1 MFTFVAEIRDAP
13 PLAASQNG
21 RHRTCGI
28 HEIPQTANS
37 DSNNIKYHTNSKN
50 FLVYETLFTIYVS
63 APVKHSMVHGGVF
76 TENCDGCNKHQCL
89 GH

>member
-1 MFTFVAEIRDAP
+1 MFTFAAEMRDAL

-28 HEIPQTANS
+28 HEIPQTTTS

-50 FLVYETLFTIYVS
+50 FLVYETLFTIYDYTHTHNYV
-63 APVKHSMVHGGVF
+63 VYGGV
-76 TENCDGCNKHQCL
+76 C
-89 GH
+89 

>member
-28 HEIPQTANS
+28 HEIPQTTTS

-63 APVKHSMVHGGVF
+63 APFKHRMVRGGVF
-76 TENCDGCNKHQCL
+76 TGNCDG
-89 GH
+89 

>member
-1 MFTFVAEIRDAP
+1 MFTFAAEMRDAL

-50 FLVYETLFTIYVS
+50 FLVYETTITKFQNALSRLPY
-63 APVKHSMVHGGVF
+63 GGSW
-76 TENCDGCNKHQCL
+76 GGQMRWL
-89 GH
+89 PILI